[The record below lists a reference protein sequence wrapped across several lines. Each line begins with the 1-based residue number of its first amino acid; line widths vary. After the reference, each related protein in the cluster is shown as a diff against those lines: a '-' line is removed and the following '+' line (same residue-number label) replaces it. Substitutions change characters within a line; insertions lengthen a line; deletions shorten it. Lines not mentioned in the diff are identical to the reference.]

1 LLRKSR
7 GTTVARRAMI
17 GAIALLVPVLAGCE
31 AGQNAPTL
39 EFHPAS
45 NGAATIASNISINNV
60 FILGPST
67 GSTLPA
73 GSSAGLF
80 LALYNSGA
88 ADSLVSAT
96 AKGAASIK
104 LEKGTVALPTN
115 TSVLLTGPTPELVL
129 TGLTQSLRGGQT
141 ISVTLDFSNAG
152 PVTLQVP
159 VEPHSFYYD
168 TYSPVAS
175 PSASATAK
183 ATTKAAKT
191 SATATATASASASP
205 SATSTG

>member
-17 GAIALLVPVLAGCE
+17 GAIALLVPALAGCE

-45 NGAATIASNISINNV
+45 NGAATIASNISLNNV

-96 AKGAASIK
+96 ANGAASIK
-104 LEKGTVALPTN
+104 LEKGTVVLPTN

-129 TGLTQSLRGGQT
+129 TGLTKPLSGGQT

-175 PSASATAK
+175 PSATASATAK

-191 SATATATASASASP
+191 SATATASASP